1 MINLL
6 DVSGLMCPG
15 IGFTLMETLWVDGGR
30 YVDENGTALD
40 RGKKRF
46 TMRKNL

>member
-6 DVSGLMCPG
+6 DVSGLMCPP
-15 IGFTLMETLWVDGGR
+15 IGFTLMETLIDGGR